1 MTHVAWII
9 PALPLAAFA
18 AIVAAGPRL
27 PGRGAYVSIAGIVLA
42 GIGGLRVLAEV
53 IGGARADLT
62 YTWAVLGGRTI
73 TVGFVVDPLGAI
85 MLAMVGVVASLITI
99 YSVGY
104 MAGDPHYPRFFA
116 YLSLF
121 QFSMLFLVLADN
133 FLFIYAGWELV
144 GLCSYLL
151 IGFWFER
158 PAAAKAALKAFVTTR
173 VGDFSMM
180 IGILIIFLHTGSLRF
195 DEVFRAVQ
203 GGALTGPLLTAAA
216 ILVFGGAVG
225 KSAQV
230 PLHVWLPDAME
241 GPTPVSALIHAAT
254 MVAAGVYL
262 VARTYPLFLLSPNH
276 TALTAVAYV
285 GGVTAIVA
293 ATMGVVEDDIKR
305 ILAYSTISQLGYMML
320 GLGVL
325 GYTAGMFHLITHAF
339 FKALLFLGAGSVIHA
354 VATNDIKH
362 MGGLARAMPW
372 TAWTFIAAT
381 LALTGIPPFAGFFSK
396 DQILAAAFAH
406 DPLLWAFGAAGAFL
420 TSLYMGRLCWYTFAG
435 TYRGGE
441 PHVQAAAG
449 HAASAH
455 ALPEQQPA
463 AQAPAGTRVTPGAE
477 APTSAEPP
485 SGTFGRRDLRPASH
499 GGLHES
505 PAVMVVPLVI
515 LAAFAVFL
523 GWVGAESLGN
533 PFERFIHFEG
543 LAAPAPTFGLLLL
556 SIAIAVAGW
565 AAAGVIYVWRIVPPE
580 RIRAALPW
588 AYTLLV
594 RRYFVDDLYAWV
606 FLGAG
611 GLVMRAAGLF
621 DRYIV
626 DGLVNLA
633 GWLARQFGLGLR
645 YLQTGREETYLLLV
659 FLGVVLIAV
668 VRLVW

>member
-1 MTHVAWII
+1 MTQIAWVI
-9 PALPLAAFA
+9 PLLPLAAFA
-18 AIVAAGPRL
+18 LIMLAGPRL

-42 GIGGLRVLAEV
+42 GLGGLAVLGEV
-53 IGGARADLT
+53 LGGARADLI
-62 YTWAVLGGRTI
+62 YTWAVLGSRPI
-73 TVGFVVDPLGAI
+73 TVGFVVDPLSAI

-116 YLSLF
+116 FMSLF

-158 PAAAKAALKAFVTTR
+158 PAAARAALKAFITTR

-195 DEVFRAVQ
+195 DEVFRGIQ

-216 ILVFGGAVG
+216 VLVFGGAVG

-276 TALTAVAYV
+276 TALTVVAYV
-285 GGVTAIVA
+285 GGITALFA

-305 ILAYSTISQLGYMML
+305 VLAYSTMSQLGYMML

-325 GYTAGMFHLITHAF
+325 GYSAGMFHLITHAF

-354 VATNDIKH
+354 VATNNIKQ

-372 TAWTFIAAT
+372 TAWTFLAAT

-396 DQILAAAFAH
+396 DQVLAAAFAQ
-406 DPLLWAFGAAGAFL
+406 DRVLWLLGAAGAFL
-420 TSLYMGRLCWYTFAG
+420 TSLYMGRLVWYTFAG
-435 TYRGGE
+435 TYRGGG
-441 PHVQAAAG
+441 AAAG
-449 HAASAH
+449 HGQEHASG
-455 ALPEQQPA
+455 P
-463 AQAPAGTRVTPGAE
+463 PAG
-477 APTSAEPP
+477 
-485 SGTFGRRDLRPASH
+485 DRP
-499 GGLHES
+499 HES
-505 PAVMVVPLVI
+505 PPVMVVPLAI
-515 LAAFAVFL
+515 LAVFAVFL
-523 GWVGAESLGN
+523 GWVGAESFGN
-533 PFERFIHFEG
+533 PFARFIHFPGAEPPPAG
-543 LAAPAPTFGLLLL
+543 LGLLLL

-565 AAAGVIYVWRIVPPE
+565 LAAAAIYAWRWVPSDD
-580 RIRAALPW
+580 IRRALPW
-588 AYTLLV
+588 LYTLLV
-594 RRYFVDDLYAWV
+594 RRYFVDDLYGWV

-611 GLVMRAAGLF
+611 GVVVRLAGLF
-621 DRYIV
+621 DRYVV

-633 GWLARQFGLGLR
+633 GWLARQVGLGLR
-645 YLQTGREETYLLLV
+645 YVQTGREETYLLLV
-659 FLGVVLIAV
+659 FLGVVVIVV

>member
-1 MTHVAWII
+1 MTQLAWII
-9 PALPLAAFA
+9 PLLPLAAFV

-42 GIGGLRVLAEV
+42 GIGGLVVLEEV
-53 IGGARADLT
+53 LGGARADIT
-62 YTWAVLGGRTI
+62 YTWAVLGTRPI
-73 TVGFVVDPLGAI
+73 TVGFMVDPLSAI

-104 MAGDPHYPRFFA
+104 MAGDEHYPRFFA

-158 PAAAKAALKAFVTTR
+158 PAAAKAALKAFITTR

-180 IGILIIFLHTGSLRF
+180 IGILIIFLYTGSLRF
-195 DEVFRAVQ
+195 DEVFKGIQ
-203 GGALTGPLLTAAA
+203 GGSLAGPLLTAAA

-262 VARTYPLFLLSPNH
+262 VARTYPLFLLTTGH
-276 TALTAVAYV
+276 AGLTVVAWVGGITALA
-285 GGVTAIVA
+285 A
-293 ATMGVVEDDIKR
+293 ATMGVVENDIKR
-305 ILAYSTISQLGYMML
+305 VLAYSTMSQLGYMML

-354 VATNDIKH
+354 VATNDMKQ
-362 MGGLARAMPW
+362 MGGLARYMPW
-372 TAWTFIAAT
+372 TTWTFIAAT

-406 DPLLWAFGAAGAFL
+406 NRVLWALGAAGAFL
-420 TSLYMGRLCWYTFAG
+420 TSLYMGRLIWYTFAG
-435 TYRGGE
+435 TYRGGD
-441 PHVQAAAG
+441 PQAQPAHAHG
-449 HAASAH
+449 HAG
-455 ALPEQQPA
+455 P
-463 AQAPAGTRVTPGAE
+463 
-477 APTSAEPP
+477 
-485 SGTFGRRDLRPASH
+485 
-499 GGLHES
+499 HES
-505 PAVMVVPLVI
+505 PAVMVVPLAI
-515 LAAFAVFL
+515 LAVFAVFL

-533 PFERFIHFEG
+533 PFEKFIHFAGVE
-543 LAAPAPTFGLLLL
+543 PAPPNFGLLVG

-565 AAAGVIYVWRIVPPE
+565 AAAGAIYVWRVVPSE
-580 RIRAALPW
+580 SLRRALPW

-594 RRYFVDDLYAWV
+594 RRYYVDDLYAWV
-606 FLGAG
+606 FLEVG
-611 GLVMRAAGLF
+611 GGVMRLAGLF
-621 DRYIV
+621 DRYVV
-626 DGLVNLA
+626 DGLVNLT

-645 YLQTGREETYLLLV
+645 YLQTGREETYLLIV
-659 FLGVVLIAV
+659 FLGVVLIVV